1 MSQTRVRRV
10 GRGRRCVGSKEQID
24 ELFAELSDEVK
35 QVVGQV
41 LEIET
46 RYLHMALPRGIHDE
60 IVEMVERVVK

>member
-1 MSQTRVRRV
+1 
-10 GRGRRCVGSKEQID
+10 VGSKEQID